1 MDWRAWHDDYENPD
15 SGLAQRLVL
24 VREQIRA
31 ALGRLPPGPIKA
43 VSMCAGQ
50 GHDLI
55 GALEGHERRGD
66 VTARLV
72 ELDEHNARVHVM
84 PCKRL
89 GSAGCRSSPGI
100 VAHRLLRGRDPADL
114 VLVCGVFGNISAED
128 IQRTIAALP
137 QLCAADATV
146 IWTRHRLPPD
156 ITPTIRRWFADSGF
170 REVAFEVD
178 QSALLAVGVQRLT
191 GAPDTPREG
200 ERLFDFIGY
209 DVLQPTASANQ
220 GTTLDEGRLLLY
232 LTPRCSIWLKRYGP
246 PCPTAAQ

>member
-1 MDWRAWHDDYENPD
+1 MDWRAWHDAYENPD

-31 ALGRLPPGPIKA
+31 ALGRLPPGPVKA

-55 GALEGHERRGD
+55 GALTGHERRGD

-72 ELDEHNARVHVM
+72 ELDEHNVLLARRAAQDAGLNGVQVVTGDASLTNSY
-84 PCKRL
+84 L
-89 GSAGCRSSPGI
+89 GA
-100 VAHRLLRGRDPADL
+100 VPADL

-128 IQRTIAALP
+128 IQRTIMALP

-156 ITPTIRRWFADSGF
+156 ITPTIRHWFADSGF
-170 REVAFEVD
+170 EELAFEVD
-178 QSALLAVGVQRLT
+178 QSGHLAVGAQRFT
-191 GAPDTPREG
+191 GAPATLHEG
-200 ERLFDFIGY
+200 ERLFTFIGFW
-209 DVLQPTASANQ
+209 DKA
-220 GTTLDEGRLLLY
+220 LDG
-232 LTPRCSIWLKRYGP
+232 
-246 PCPTAAQ
+246 

>member
-1 MDWRAWHDDYENPD
+1 MDWRAWHDAYENPD

-31 ALGRLPPGPIKA
+31 ALGRLPPGPVKA

-55 GALEGHERRGD
+55 GALTGHERRGD

-72 ELDEHNARVHVM
+72 ELDEHNVLLAHHAAQD
-84 PCKRL
+84 
-89 GSAGCRSSPGI
+89 AGLDGVQVVTGDASLTDAYVGA
-100 VAHRLLRGRDPADL
+100 VPADL
-114 VLVCGVFGNISAED
+114 VLVCGVFGNISTED
-128 IQRTIAALP
+128 IQRTITTLP

-156 ITPTIRRWFADSGF
+156 ITPTIQRWFAEQGF
-170 REVAFEVD
+170 DELAYEVD
-178 QSALLAVGVQRLT
+178 QSALLAVGAQRFT
-191 GAPDTPREG
+191 GAPATLREG

-209 DVLQPTASANQ
+209 DALQPA
-220 GTTLDEGRLLLY
+220 E
-232 LTPRCSIWLKRYGP
+232 
-246 PCPTAAQ
+246 PTAD